1 MNKKKKYKIL
11 MLFGIALILF
21 SSVLIL
27 LVNMFSSGEDN
38 PAEENSTK
46 EGLMLLIEFE
56 DTTGLENFVM
66 EMHDRDIPGLL
77 MVSYEFAEEHADVLK
92 ELDKYGIEVGGSYSG
107 EPLWDVSYEE
117 QLSIMTTVK
126 ERIETVLGS
135 DMRVFGSRYFAYD
148 ENTLKA
154 AQELGIEYVLARG
167 TTGAKATIYKP
178 DEYDVKIFSVSNVN
192 SEKWGTGSLCDYSY
206 WAREGTPEEFN
217 EELFGAYNT
226 YDKISP
232 VSHTYIGGLKQRWF
246 DVYMNFFDSTDITW
260 EDLDTFGSVD
270 VYTSI
275 TDIPEN
281 REVQYTTP
289 KPAVALEDEEN
300 VNNPCA
306 VGIDDSSSDN
316 TDAENS
322 SDDTNEDSSV
332 IIFHN
337 GVGEM
342 CLEALDFFEDNS
354 IEYTEYLTTDDD
366 FDTKLSEYKEKV
378 DYVSSGVSTTFGYYP
393 MIFIGD
399 KAFSGFNN
407 EIGEE
412 ILETI

>member
-1 MNKKKKYKIL
+1 MDKKKKYKIL
-11 MLFGIALILF
+11 MLFGIALILL

-27 LVNMFSSGEDN
+27 LVNMFSAGEDN
-38 PAEENSTK
+38 PIEESSTK

-56 DTTGLENFVM
+56 DTAGLENFVS

-77 MVSYEFAEEHADVLK
+77 VVSYEFAEEHADVLK
-92 ELDKYGIEVGGSYSG
+92 ELNKYGIEIGGTYSVV
-107 EPLWDVSYEE
+107 PLWDVSYEE

-126 ERIETVLGS
+126 ERIESALGTE
-135 DMRVFGSRYFAYD
+135 MRVFGSKYFAYD

-206 WAREGTPEEFN
+206 WAREGTPEEFS

-246 DVYMNFFDSTDITW
+246 DVYMNFFDSTDIEW
-260 EDLDTFGSVD
+260 LDLDSFGQVD
-270 VYTSI
+270 VYASME
-275 TDIPEN
+275 DIPVN

-289 KPAVALEDEEN
+289 KPAVALEDEVN

-306 VGIDDSSSDN
+306 V
-316 TDAENS
+316 EV
-322 SDDTNEDSSV
+322 NEDDIKNTEKSSNDEEDLDIV
-332 IIFHN
+332 MFHN

-342 CLEALDFFEDNS
+342 CLDAIDFFRENN
-354 IEYTEYLTTDDD
+354 IEYTEYLTTDEN
-366 FDTKLSEYKEKV
+366 FNTKLSEYKEKA

-399 KAFSGFNN
+399 KAFSGFND
-407 EIGEE
+407 EIEKE